1 MRIGDLLS
9 AGLVFAGTTW
19 LGLGTR
25 GFAGANLV
33 LIGVWLLLAVLVLR
47 EYGAL
52 SAQRAKEEASAA

>member
-19 LGLGTR
+19 LGLGLS

-33 LIGVWLLLAVLVLR
+33 LVAFWLLVAVLVLR
-47 EYGAL
+47 ENRAL
-52 SAQRAKEEASAA
+52 SARRAEEEAA